1 MSHKD
6 NYQDASTNGCSNGAG
21 SFDQQYIQCNVC
33 IHGFSKWVPDAT
45 DIACILPVDI
55 LKKNI
60 QKNFEGTKYMIK
72 F

>member
-1 MSHKD
+1 MRQQMVVPMGLVVLISSIYSAMSV
-6 NYQDASTNGCSNGAG
+6 YMAFLSG
-21 SFDQQYIQCNVC
+21 SLMPPIL
-33 IHGFSKWVPDAT
+33 
-45 DIACILPVDI
+45 ACILPVDI